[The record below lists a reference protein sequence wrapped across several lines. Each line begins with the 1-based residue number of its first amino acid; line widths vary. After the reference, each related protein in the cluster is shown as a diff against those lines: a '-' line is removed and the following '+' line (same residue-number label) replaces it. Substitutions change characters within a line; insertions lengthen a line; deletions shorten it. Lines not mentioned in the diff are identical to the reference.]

1 MVSPITQDFNCLKGC
16 IRDYMCGTSLNEP
29 GPAGE
34 QAESF
39 APFVW
44 VKIGD
49 NSVITVGNNS
59 MPPSN
64 TAVIKSYEIGWLDT
78 QEMTV
83 EILDEAGGRFGAL
96 LDGLRKCAQQGIGTE
111 ILSRFGW
118 VYTTCEGTSSDPVIS
133 SPIIRSI
140 FQSMEVNY
148 SEGKI
153 KYRIQGVASAPI
165 YADMREDK
173 NHGED
178 GKREKLEDAIEAL
191 CAESPPLRVTYAQ
204 READGKWTEKSKN
217 LFDWRDYGKGGPEA
231 IWQADNQNRIAVIS
245 KWIAPYRIKDEGK
258 HDKGLIIIMDTVDY
272 DHIYII
278 KDPTLD
284 PGEPRTCGQV
294 NNLGTFIVNGGKCSP
309 VIEFT
314 PKFNWIAGFAN
325 FSAGGDTAS
334 AADSHSEF
342 SEDQKTLNQEREH
355 GYNVGTQLQNTITQQ
370 AFDSYGPSRAHEE
383 NMKSQL
389 AHAKANR
396 LTEIQEPIHAD
407 LKILGD
413 PRSRFVL
420 LQEWW
425 ASNVSIVA
433 INPFH
438 LKGNANKDCG
448 DWSTGDGLAEDLCNK
463 YLSNK
468 NWLVQGMNHSIKEG
482 SYTTTLKLLLPTP
495 GIEVGHSDPLGGVGS
510 EGPTVANTCR

>member
-1 MVSPITQDFNCLKGC
+1 
-16 IRDYMCGTSLNEP
+16 MCGDSLNEP
-29 GPAGE
+29 GPAGQ

-39 APFVW
+39 APY
-44 VKIGD
+44 VKVTIGS
-49 NSVITVGNNS
+49 NTVITVGNNS
-59 MPPSN
+59 MPPTN

-83 EILDEAGGRFGAL
+83 EILDEAGGRFGAM

-111 ILSRFGW
+111 ILSEFGW
-118 VYTTCEGTSSDPVIS
+118 VYTTCEGTPAQPIVK

-153 KYRIQGVASAPI
+153 KYRIQGVANAPI

-178 GKREKLEDAIEAL
+178 GKRQKLEDAIEAL
-191 CAESPPLRVTYAQ
+191 CAESPPMRVTYAE
-204 READGKWTEKSKN
+204 RGPDGKWIQKPKN
-217 LFDWRDYGKGGPEA
+217 LFKWKHFGYGGPKS

-245 KWIAPYRIKDEGK
+245 KWIAPFRVEDDGK
-258 HDKGLIIIMDTVDY
+258 RDKGLILAFDSLNY
-272 DHIYII
+272 DHLYII

-284 PGEPRTCGQV
+284 PGEGRTCGR
-294 NNLGTFIVNGGKCSP
+294 NTLGTFIVNGGKCSP

-342 SEDQKTLNQEREH
+342 TDPKKTTNQEIEH
-355 GYNVGTQLQNTITQQ
+355 GYNVGTQLQNTTTQQ
-370 AFDSYGPSRAHEE
+370 GFEAYGPERVHEE
-383 NMKSQL
+383 TMLSQL

-396 LTEIQEPIHAD
+396 MTEIMEPIHAN

-413 PRSRFVL
+413 PRPQFVL
-420 LQEWW
+420 LEEWF

-438 LKGNANKDCG
+438 LKGNGNKGCG
-448 DWSTGDGLAEDLCNK
+448 DWSTGDGLAQDLCNK

-468 NWLVQGMNHSIKEG
+468 TWLVQGMNHSIKEG

-495 GIEVGHSDPLGGVGS
+495 GIEVGHNDPLGGVGS
-510 EGPTVANTCR
+510 EGATVDNTCR